1 MEKTAKQINLR
12 VKEFS
17 CTGCVTDIETILNN
31 TIGILKAKADYAT
44 GIINI
49 EYEPAEIEENK
60 ILSIFNKLGLQIKV
74 I

>member
-17 CTGCVTDIETILNN
+17 CTGCVTDIETILRN
-31 TIGILKAKADYAT
+31 TDGILDAKANYAT
-44 GIINI
+44 GIITI

-60 ILSIFNKLGLQIKV
+60 ILSIFNKLGLQLRV
-74 I
+74 M

>member
-17 CTGCVTDIETILNN
+17 CTGCVTDLETILNN
-31 TIGILKAKADYAT
+31 TVGILKAKADYAT

-49 EYEPAEIEENK
+49 EYEPAEIEANK

-74 I
+74 M

>member
-1 MEKTAKQINLR
+1 MEKTAKQINLQ

-49 EYEPAEIEENK
+49 EYEPAEIEENE
-60 ILSIFNKLGLQIKV
+60 ILSIVNKLGLQIKV

>member
-1 MEKTAKQINLR
+1 MGKTAKQINLQ

-31 TIGILKAKADYAT
+31 TIGILKAKANYVT

-74 I
+74 M